1 MAKLPAF
8 EPIEFLVARKFGL
21 SSGFGAEGR
30 ARSDPKLAKEIAIY
44 EERLVTFSP
53 EEFKALLE
61 SERAKQQAE
70 HAAKLEREER
80 ERFFHQPYAEADI
93 DHWSKAAHWT
103 LDEAIA
109 LSFGKAPERVSWE
122 RIKPLTEISAFA
134 GHYHRRRDLA
144 LRAMTWQQL
153 FDPVL
158 PGIFLAWAKRN
169 DLAVPPEL
177 EAAITA
183 RGIQVADWKTLFE
196 KQKSAFDENHS
207 QWLALAKEK
216 NEQIERLLRQIEELQ
231 ARLDSMP
238 SLVPPSTPE
247 KSMSTRERES
257 LLKLVIGMAVG
268 GYGYDPTAARSEQP
282 AAIADDLST
291 NGVSLDVDTVRKWLK
306 AGAEQLPQLKTERN

>member
-44 EERLVTFSP
+44 EERLVTLSP

-158 PGIFLAWAKRN
+158 PGIFLAWAKRKRTSKLSASYGKSRN
-169 DLAVPPEL
+169 SRHGSIRCRVSYPLRRQRSPW
-177 EAAITA
+177 A
-183 RGIQVADWKTLFE
+183 RA
-196 KQKSAFDENHS
+196 S
-207 QWLALAKEK
+207 
-216 NEQIERLLRQIEELQ
+216 
-231 ARLDSMP
+231 
-238 SLVPPSTPE
+238 
-247 KSMSTRERES
+247 
-257 LLKLVIGMAVG
+257 
-268 GYGYDPTAARSEQP
+268 
-282 AAIADDLST
+282 
-291 NGVSLDVDTVRKWLK
+291 VR
-306 AGAEQLPQLKTERN
+306 AC